1 MHPPFDI
8 SAPLA
13 AVIIT
18 ALTIAVAYLAT
29 VDWIHPADHTHTTPE
44 D

>member
-1 MHPPFDI
+1 VTVPFDLPQP
-8 SAPLA
+8 AA

-29 VDWIHPADHTHTTPE
+29 VDWIHQDARHKTPE
-44 D
+44 Q